1 MYYYD
6 ILCVQYKEKTTEGRL
21 YDCGVELASDGTY
34 GRPDYLQ
41 HATRGTLSLHSLY
54 LILWANFGAFC
65 MALVT
70 QADAQEKICGP
81 VISNWQSVHH
91 YCVMQLRSVWLHICN
106 KLQLSFDERS
116 FFIMQCMQNLLEVTF

>member
-1 MYYYD
+1 MNYY

-81 VISNWQSVHH
+81 VISTWQSVRH
-91 YCVMQLRSVWLHICN
+91 YCVMQLRSVWLHIGN
-106 KLQLSFDERS
+106 KLQLSLDVRS
-116 FFIMQCMQNLLEVTF
+116 FFIMQCMQNLLEVTL